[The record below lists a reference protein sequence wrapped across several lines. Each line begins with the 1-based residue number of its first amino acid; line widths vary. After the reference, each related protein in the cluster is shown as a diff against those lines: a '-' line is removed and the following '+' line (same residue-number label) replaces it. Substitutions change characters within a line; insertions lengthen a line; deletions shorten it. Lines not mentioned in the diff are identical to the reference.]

1 MYRGPRAKRG
11 NSAAAVGKQAQF
23 HHTQAGRASLP
34 EEGASSSSINT
45 CMPWAPYSEL
55 TPGCAVRL
63 EQGAVLSQCVS
74 FTTGILCKS
83 TKRKCCQGSPGRGMS
98 LQAQCHVTPHLLS
111 YAMNLVGRRSYEY
124 GSFRDTAHQQIKK
137 ANMGPRGSV
146 TSCRL
151 GAVTGGTPAPA
162 QALPNGFA
170 RVPLS

>member
-1 MYRGPRAKRG
+1 MGPPFRADPRLC
-11 NSAAAVGKQAQF
+11 SE
-23 HHTQAGRASLP
+23 AGAGSCALP
-34 EEGASSSSINT
+34 VRVIHYWDPLHEHQEEMLSS
-45 CMPWAPYSEL
+45 
-55 TPGCAVRL
+55 
-63 EQGAVLSQCVS
+63 
-74 FTTGILCKS
+74 
-83 TKRKCCQGSPGRGMS
+83 CQGSPGRGMS

-170 RVPLS
+170 